1 MIDYMIY
8 PKIFVSVFT
17 FLCGCCIGSFLNV
30 LIYRIPIGMDFK
42 KGRSMCF
49 SCKHQLHAI
58 DLVPLFSWIFLGG
71 KCRYCKA
78 KISAQYPIV
87 EALTGILFTAAY
99 WLGTGCKI
107 NLAFFGYCIAISAL
121 IVTTVIDFRTMEIP
135 DSMWIT
141 VFIGSFFVYGQEL
154 IDDGGFD
161 LDCFLARFIG
171 IFAASGVLFILALI
185 TKGGMGGGDI
195 KLMAAC
201 GFLLGWKQVI
211 LALIMGAAIGT
222 LYLVFTAIKNKG
234 KVPRKVP
241 FAPHL
246 SIAVVICI
254 FAGERILQWYF
265 DLCGITPHV
274 HDHDHEA
281 VIMMLN
287 TLANLIK

>member
-1 MIDYMIY
+1 MIF
-8 PKIFVSVFT
+8 PKFFVSVFT
-17 FLCGCCIGSFLNV
+17 FLGGCCIGSFLNV

-42 KGRSMCF
+42 RGRSMCF

-87 EALTGILFTAAY
+87 EALTGAAFTAIY
-99 WLGTGCKI
+99 WFATDCKI
-107 NLAFFGYCIAISAL
+107 NLAFVGYCIAFSAL
-121 IVTTVIDFRTMEIP
+121 LVTTVIDFRTMEIP

-141 VFIGSFFVYGQEL
+141 VFIGSFFVYAQEI

-161 LDCFLARFIG
+161 LKCFLTRFIG
-171 IFAASGVLFILALI
+171 IFAASGILFILALI

-201 GFLLGWKQVI
+201 GFLLGWKQVL
-211 LALIMGAAIGT
+211 LALVMGAAIGT
-222 LYLVFTAIKNKG
+222 LYLIFTALKNKG

-246 SIAVVICI
+246 SIAVVICF
-254 FAGERILQWYF
+254 FAGEKILDWYMK
-265 DLCGITPHV
+265 LCGMAPQEHIHEHV
-274 HDHDHEA
+274 EA
-281 VIMMLN
+281 FIS
-287 TLANLIK
+287 LIK

>member
-1 MIDYMIY
+1 MDYMIF
-8 PKIFVSVFT
+8 PKLFVSVFT
-17 FLCGCCIGSFLNV
+17 FLGGCCIGSFLNV

-42 KGRSMCF
+42 RGRSMCF

-87 EALTGILFTAAY
+87 EALTGAAFTAIY
-99 WLGTGCKI
+99 WLATGCKI
-107 NLAFFGYCIAISAL
+107 NLAFAGYCIAFSAL
-121 IVTTVIDFRTMEIP
+121 LVAAVIDFRTMEIP

-141 VFIGSFFVYGQEL
+141 VFVGSLFVYAQEL
-154 IDDGGFD
+154 IDDGGFE
-161 LDCFLARFIG
+161 LKCFLTRFIG
-171 IFAASGVLFILALI
+171 IFAASGILLILALI

-201 GFLLGWKQVI
+201 GFLLGWKQVL
-211 LALIMGAAIGT
+211 LALVMGAAIGT
-222 LYLVFTAIKNKG
+222 LYLLFTALKNKG

-246 SIAVVICI
+246 SIAVVICF
-254 FAGERILQWYF
+254 FAGEKILDWYMK
-265 DLCGITPHV
+265 LCDMAPQEHIHNHV
-274 HDHDHEA
+274 EA
-281 VIMMLN
+281 FIS
-287 TLANLIK
+287 LIL

>member
-1 MIDYMIY
+1 MIF
-8 PKIFVSVFT
+8 PKLFVSVFT
-17 FLCGCCIGSFLNV
+17 FLGGCCIGSFLNV

-42 KGRSMCF
+42 RGRSMCF

-87 EALTGILFTAAY
+87 EALTGAAFTAIY
-99 WLGTGCKI
+99 WLATGCKI
-107 NLAFFGYCIAISAL
+107 NLAFAGYCIAFSAL
-121 IVTTVIDFRTMEIP
+121 LVTAVIDFRTMEIP

-141 VFIGSFFVYGQEL
+141 VFVGSLFVYAQEL
-154 IDDGGFD
+154 IDDGGFE
-161 LDCFLARFIG
+161 LKCFLTRFIG
-171 IFAASGVLFILALI
+171 IFAASGILLILALI

-201 GFLLGWKQVI
+201 GFLLGWKQVL
-211 LALIMGAAIGT
+211 LALVMGAVIGT
-222 LYLVFTAIKNKG
+222 LYLLFTAIKNKG

-246 SIAVVICI
+246 SIAVVICF
-254 FAGERILQWYF
+254 FAGEKILDWYMK
-265 DLCGITPHV
+265 LCGMAPQENIHNHV
-274 HDHDHEA
+274 EA
-281 VIMMLN
+281 FIS
-287 TLANLIK
+287 LIL

>member
-1 MIDYMIY
+1 MDYMIF
-8 PKIFVSVFT
+8 PKLFVSVFT
-17 FLCGCCIGSFLNV
+17 FLGGCCIGSFLNV

-42 KGRSMCF
+42 RGRSMCF
-49 SCKHQLHAI
+49 SCKHQLKAI

-87 EALTGILFTAAY
+87 EALTGAAFTAIY
-99 WLGTGCKI
+99 WLATGCKI
-107 NLAFFGYCIAISAL
+107 NLAFVGYCIAFSAL
-121 IVTTVIDFRTMEIP
+121 LVTTVIDFRTMEIP

-141 VFIGSFFVYGQEL
+141 VFIGSFFVYAQEI

-161 LDCFLARFIG
+161 LKCFLTRFIG
-171 IFAASGVLFILALI
+171 IFAASGILLILALI

-201 GFLLGWKQVI
+201 GFLLGWKQVL
-211 LALIMGAAIGT
+211 LALVMGAAIGT
-222 LYLVFTAIKNKG
+222 LYLLFTALKNKG

-246 SIAVVICI
+246 SIAVVICF
-254 FAGERILQWYF
+254 FAGEKILDWYMK
-265 DLCGITPHV
+265 LCGMAPQENI
-274 HDHDHEA
+274 HEHA
-281 VIMMLN
+281 EAFIS
-287 TLANLIK
+287 LIL